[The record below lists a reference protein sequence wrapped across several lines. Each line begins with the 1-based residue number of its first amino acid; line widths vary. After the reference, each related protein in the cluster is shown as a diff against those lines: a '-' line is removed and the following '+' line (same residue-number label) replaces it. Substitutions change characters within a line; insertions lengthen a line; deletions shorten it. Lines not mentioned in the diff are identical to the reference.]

1 MKRQLFYLSLSL
13 LAVMFAACS
22 SDTDGDGTGRAM
34 YEYTPEQIQQIKNL
48 QEEYGVTFNFPVNSS
63 KGLPPVSDF
72 EDLCKTFAYLN
83 SAKEEVTRSGN
94 TIKCRTVQRT
104 RTRAFSRGVEETY
117 YSGSEI
123 GYGDL
128 NGNNESY
135 GSFSYLVSWEGVNSG
150 HSKNVS
156 YQIYSL
162 QSYGVWELDLV
173 KFSYNVGGTSLY
185 YTFEFEAYNS
195 KYLYSVRGLEYS
207 SSATLTGQSVT
218 QK

>member
-123 GYGDL
+123 GHGDL

-162 QSYGVWELDLV
+162 QYNPQNEM
-173 KFSYNVGGTSLY
+173 FSHFGTKRYNFKNETQLFKVIPHTSKNQKKSTGFAGT
-185 YTFEFEAYNS
+185 
-195 KYLYSVRGLEYS
+195 KYI
-207 SSATLTGQSVT
+207 
-218 QK
+218 